1 MVSIRK
7 SIPGDELRPGLDVLR
22 GLEDNV
28 SAGDLPEAADVS
40 AVVAVA
46 VEEPH
51 PVAPSVPTPGQPR
64 LVHDLVVASP
74 VDAANLKG
82 TGWMKNHRGFEGLDM
97 AFAFGLRG
105 FHK

>member
-1 MVSIRK
+1 MASILS

-28 SAGDLPEAADVS
+28 SGGDLPEAADVS
-40 AVVAVA
+40 ALVAVA

-51 PVAPSVPTPGQPR
+51 PVAPPVPSPGQPR

-82 TGWMKNHRGFEGLDM
+82 TGWMKNHGGHIWKPLS
-97 AFAFGLRG
+97 
-105 FHK
+105 